1 MKLTKETLKRIIKE
15 ELSVVLSEVN
25 VMPDPSRTN
34 LPSEEAIAKV
44 MDLID
49 SGKEGDIEQAKVLI
63 NTFGGDESWVEDYIQ
78 YNEQTKEL
86 SSEISYDSHF
96 TQRNPR
102 KPWISDSPMK
112 DNPSRRPTWVEKL
125 KYLELGMK
133 TPMEALEYRMTADRS
148 KSFQAKQ
155 AGNMELAELYDETY
169 EQLQGL
175 LGWMTSRGT
184 DQYAILKAADKVIEK
199 RKEEEIKLFT

>member
-1 MKLTKETLKRIIKE
+1 
-15 ELSVVLSEVN
+15 
-25 VMPDPSRTN
+25 
-34 LPSEEAIAKV
+34 

-49 SGKEGDIEQAKVLI
+49 SGREDLI
-63 NTFGGDESWVEDYIQ
+63 NQARVFIDGVKGDPTWIDEYLEYR
-78 YNEQTKEL
+78 EQTKQL
-86 SSEISYDSHF
+86 SSEPSYDSYL
-96 TQRNPR
+96 TQRSPR
-102 KPWISDSPMK
+102 KPWIFDSPMK

-133 TPMEALEYRMTADRS
+133 APMEALDYRIAAERR
-148 KSFQAKQ
+148 KYFQAKQ

-169 EQLQGL
+169 EQLRGL

-199 RKEEEIKLFT
+199 RKEEERKLT